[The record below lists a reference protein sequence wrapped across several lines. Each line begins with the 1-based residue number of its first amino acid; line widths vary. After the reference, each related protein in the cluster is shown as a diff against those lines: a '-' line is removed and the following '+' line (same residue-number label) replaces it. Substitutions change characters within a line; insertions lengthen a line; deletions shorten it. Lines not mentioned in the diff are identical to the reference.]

1 MSDVVADCLQWK
13 LSVDQALNA
22 GVAKRVRSG
31 LGYLNA
37 RLVKI
42 ERNTG

>member
-1 MSDVVADCLQWK
+1 MSDVIADCLQWK
-13 LSVDQALNA
+13 LSVDQALDA

-42 ERNTG
+42 KRNTG